1 MLYVGGALVV
11 SASIAGWS
19 CGARGFGAD
28 RLLMQANQ
36 SRPSDFAS
44 LGFGHIALAPRGL
57 RMTSRL
63 ADRRRCRL
71 RSLRAPPCY
80 GLAASDFLLPDVL
93 APLQAAGFGL
103 TLAYNY
109 SFKPNPLRGSA

>member
-1 MLYVGGALVV
+1 LSASAAHRVCGASDFGVDWLLMRSSHALV
-11 SASIAGWS
+11 
-19 CGARGFGAD
+19 
-28 RLLMQANQ
+28 
-36 SRPSDFAS
+36 PDFAP
-44 LGFGHIALAPRGL
+44 LGSGCIALAPLSL
-57 RMTSRL
+57 RLVSWL

-71 RSLRAPPCY
+71 RSLPAPPCY
-80 GLAASDFLLPDVL
+80 GLAVSDFLLPDVS